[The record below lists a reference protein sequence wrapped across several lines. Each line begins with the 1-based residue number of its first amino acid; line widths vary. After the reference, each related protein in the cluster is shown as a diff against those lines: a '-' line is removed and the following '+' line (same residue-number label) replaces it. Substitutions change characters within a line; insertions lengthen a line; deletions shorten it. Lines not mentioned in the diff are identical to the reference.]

1 MTVGTQN
8 IANEFISVTPLL
20 KYHEIKNKIIHMKYQ
35 ISYQSKVDPR
45 SWVFSHRPLLCC
57 TNREQCNPGTD
68 LFWWHLLPFRS
79 DDILP
84 KRLHSN
90 STAPMP
96 RQTMDLSLSK
106 HCVPLNPVVNHLFA
120 HHFADFWRA
129 ILPMFIHFSGPTD
142 GAGCFEM
149 LWNRLSPLLG
159 PGSTPA
165 LPNLQW
171 KTAQRQ
177 FVNDS
182 GHDKFSP
189 SPRFWW
195 SKSPKFGF

>member
-1 MTVGTQN
+1 
-8 IANEFISVTPLL
+8 
-20 KYHEIKNKIIHMKYQ
+20 
-35 ISYQSKVDPR
+35 
-45 SWVFSHRPLLCC
+45 LLCC

-120 HHFADFWRA
+120 YHFADFWRA